1 MRDGLGR
8 LPSVLV
14 LGGSSDIALATV
26 RALVADGTERVIL
39 AAREPARLAA
49 EADALRHLGAAT
61 VELVGFDAGELG
73 GHEAFVERAFA
84 AGDLDLVLVAFGV
97 LGPARRRQ
105 RDRDEALEVMHVN
118 LVGAV
123 SVILPVAARLERQGH
138 GTLAVLTSVAGE
150 RARAS
155 NFVYGASKA
164 GLDAFCQGLG
174 DALAGSGVHVMVV
187 RPGFVRT
194 KMTAGRPPQPLATTP
209 EAVAEA
215 TIDGLRAGAHTVW
228 VPAVMRWAMRG
239 LRLLPRP
246 VFRRLPI

>member
-1 MRDGLGR
+1 VRDGLGR

>member
-8 LPSVLV
+8 IQSVLV
-14 LGGSSDIALATV
+14 LGGTSDIALATV
-26 RALVADGTERVIL
+26 RALVEDGTERIVL
-39 AAREPARLAA
+39 ASRASARLENEAA
-49 EADALRHLGAAT
+49 TLRRLGAST
-61 VELVGFDAGELG
+61 VDLLDFDAGHLDGHQEL
-73 GHEAFVERAFA
+73 ADQVFA
-84 AGDLDLVLVAFGV
+84 DGDIDLVLVAFGI
-97 LGPARRRQ
+97 LGPDGREQ
-105 RDRDEALEVMHVN
+105 RDRLRAVEVLETN

-123 SVILPVAARLERQGH
+123 SVILPIAAHLERQGH

-174 DALAGSGVHVMVV
+174 DALAGSGVHVMVI
-187 RPGFVRT
+187 RPGFVKS
-194 KMTAGRPPQPLATTP
+194 KMTAGRPAQPLATTP
-209 EAVAEA
+209 EEVASA
-215 TIDGLRAGAHTVW
+215 TVDGLRSRAHTIW
-228 VPAVMRWAMRG
+228 APSVMRWVMRA

>member
-8 LPSVLV
+8 LQSVLV
-14 LGGSSDIALATV
+14 LGGASDIALATV

-39 AAREPARLAA
+39 ATREPDRLSG
-49 EADALRHLGAAT
+49 EVDALWRLGAAT
-61 VELVGFDAGELG
+61 VELMEFDAGELG

-97 LGPARRRQ
+97 LGPAGRRQ
-105 RDRDEALEVMHVN
+105 RDRGEALEVVRVN

-187 RPGFVRT
+187 RPGFVKT
-194 KMTAGRPPQPLATTP
+194 KMTAGRPAQPLATTP
-209 EAVAEA
+209 EAVAAA
-215 TIDGLRAGAHTVW
+215 TLEGLRARAHTVW
-228 VPAVMRWAMRG
+228 VPTAMRWAMRG

>member
-8 LPSVLV
+8 LQSVLV
-14 LGGSSDIALATV
+14 LGGASDIALATV
-26 RALVADGTERVIL
+26 RALVEDGTERVIL
-39 AAREPARLAA
+39 AAREPARLAG
-49 EADALRHLGAAT
+49 EVDALRRLGASA
-61 VELVGFDAGELG
+61 VELMEFDAGALG
-73 GHEAFVERAFA
+73 GHEALVERAFA

-97 LGPARRRQ
+97 LGPSGQRQ
-105 RDRDEALEVMHVN
+105 RDHGEALEVVHVN

-138 GTLAVLTSVAGE
+138 GALAVLTSVAGE

-194 KMTAGRPPQPLATTP
+194 KMTAGRPAQPLATTP
-209 EAVAEA
+209 EAVAAA
-215 TIDGLRAGAHTVW
+215 TVDGLRAGAHTVW
-228 VPAVMRWAMRG
+228 VPAAMRWAMRG

-246 VFRRLPI
+246 VFRRLPV

>member
-8 LPSVLV
+8 LQSVLV
-14 LGGSSDIALATV
+14 LGGASDIALATV

-39 AAREPARLAA
+39 ATREPVRLGA
-49 EADALRHLGAAT
+49 EVDALRRLGAAT
-61 VELVGFDAGELG
+61 VELMEFDAGELG

-97 LGPARRRQ
+97 LGPAGRRQ
-105 RDRDEALEVMHVN
+105 RDRGEALEVVRVN

-123 SVILPVAARLERQGH
+123 SVILPVAERLECQGH

-187 RPGFVRT
+187 RPGFVKT
-194 KMTAGRPPQPLATTP
+194 KMTAGRPAQPLATTP
-209 EAVAEA
+209 EAVAAA
-215 TIDGLRAGAHTVW
+215 TVEGLRAGAHTVW
-228 VPAVMRWAMRG
+228 VPTAMRWAMRG

-246 VFRRLPI
+246 LFRRLPI

>member
-8 LPSVLV
+8 LQSVLV
-14 LGGSSDIALATV
+14 LGGASDIALATV
-26 RALVADGTERVIL
+26 RALLADGTERVIL
-39 AAREPARLAA
+39 AAREPARLAS
-49 EADALRHLGAAT
+49 EVDALRRLGASA
-61 VELVGFDAGELG
+61 VELMEFDAGTLG

-97 LGPARRRQ
+97 LGPGRQQQ
-105 RDRDEALEVMHVN
+105 RDRDEALEVVHVN

-174 DALAGSGVHVMVV
+174 DALAGSGVHMMVV
-187 RPGFVRT
+187 RPGFVKT
-194 KMTAGRPPQPLATTP
+194 KMTAGRPAQPLATTP
-209 EAVAEA
+209 EAVAAA
-215 TIDGLRAGAHTVW
+215 TVDGLRAGAHTVW
-228 VPAVMRWAMRG
+228 VPAAMRWAMQG
-239 LRLLPRP
+239 IRLLPRP
-246 VFRRLPI
+246 VFRRLPN